1 VSTRPQRRDELIADV
16 AAEMPRHA
24 GAARRFH
31 IAMSHQIGLGPADL
45 ACVSLLAT
53 EGPSSPSW
61 LAEHLGFT
69 TGAMTKML
77 DRLQRSGYVTRSADP
92 HDRRRIIV
100 TAVPA
105 ALADLAWRYD
115 GMGKRMNDAVARY
128 SASELAAILDF
139 MRAGRKAADAEIALM
154 RERGPGHAVRRP
166 TGSGRVEAPV
176 RLEFDGA
183 DREV

>member
-1 VSTRPQRRDELIADV
+1 VSTHPQRRDELVADV
-16 AAEMPRHA
+16 TAEMPRQA

-31 IAMSHQIGLGPADL
+31 IAMSHQIGIGPADL
-45 ACVSLLAT
+45 ECVSLLAI

-61 LAEHLGFT
+61 LAEHLGLT

-77 DRLQRSGYVTRSADP
+77 DRLQRAGYITRSADP

-105 ALADLAWRYD
+105 TLAEHAWRWD
-115 GMGKRMNDAVARY
+115 GMGKRMNDAIARY

-139 MRAGRKAADAEIALM
+139 MRAGRQAADAEIALM
-154 RERGPGHAVRRP
+154 RERGHAHAVRHP
-166 TGSGRVEAPV
+166 AGSP
-176 RLEFDGA
+176 
-183 DREV
+183 